1 MQHKHLEYFLHLS
14 QSKSYNRSASA
25 LHLSPSALTRIIQ
38 RLEEEIGHALFIRDN
53 RSVNLTHEGKKL
65 LPVANNIL
73 STWQQYKLSVDN
85 DKKHL
90 QGKLT
95 LFCSVTASFSHL
107 PQIIERFRQTYPQ
120 IEIQLLTGD
129 PAQAVDIIL
138 KNEADVAIA
147 AKPEHLPQAISLI
160 TIEELALSVI
170 SPKIPPENLKKMIEN
185 QDFKNIPF
193 ILPEAGAAREK
204 ADLWLKQQQVKP
216 NIYAQVAGHE
226 AIISMVALGCG
237 IGIAP
242 NVVIENSLVQEKIQ
256 KISTK
261 EVDAIELGICCR
273 KNRKTDPLI
282 KAFLNLF

>member
-1 MQHKHLEYFLHLS
+1 MQHKHLEYFIHLA
-14 QSKSYNRSASA
+14 KSRSYSRSAST

-38 RLEEEIGHALFIRDN
+38 RLEDEIGHPLFIRDN
-53 RSVNLTHEGKKL
+53 RSVALTSEGKKL
-65 LPVANNIL
+65 LPVANDIL
-73 STWQQYKLSVDN
+73 ARWQQYKLAINN
-85 DKKHL
+85 DKGHL

-107 PQIIERFRQTYPQ
+107 PHILERFRQIYPQ

-147 AKPEHLPQAISLI
+147 AKPDHLPQSIFLI
-160 TIEELALSVI
+160 AIEELGLSVI
-170 SPKIPPENLKKMIEN
+170 APKKPAANLKKLIEN
-185 QDFKNIPF
+185 QDLKKAPF
-193 ILPEAGAAREK
+193 ILPETGAAREK
-204 ADLWLKQQQVKP
+204 ADHWFRQQQIKP

-242 NVVIENSLVQEKIQ
+242 NVVIENSLAQEKIQ
-256 KISTK
+256 KLSTK
-261 EVDAIELGICCR
+261 PVNAIELGICCR
-273 KNRKTDPLI
+273 KNRRADPLI
-282 KAFLNLF
+282 KAFLDLF